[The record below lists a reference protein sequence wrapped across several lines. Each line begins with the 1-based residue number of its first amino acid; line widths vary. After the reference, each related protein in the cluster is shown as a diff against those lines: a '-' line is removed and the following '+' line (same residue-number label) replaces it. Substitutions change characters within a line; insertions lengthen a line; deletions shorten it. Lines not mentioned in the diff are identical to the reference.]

1 MSDVISLIDYGVG
14 NLLSVQRALEHCGA
28 KVELVNTPE
37 QLMRAGKVLLPGVGA
52 YANAMSML
60 SENGMSDALKVFAQ
74 SGKPLLGI
82 CLGMQ
87 LLLESSTEFGFV
99 KGLGLI
105 PGTVLPIPK
114 TDVNGTSVKVPNIG
128 WRDLVTTTGHES
140 WEGTFLHDTPRLK
153 SSVYFVHSFMAV
165 PTSATHR
172 VADCKYGGAAIAAVI
187 ENENIWGAQFH
198 PEKSGKVGLSMLKT
212 FVRLK

>member
-1 MSDVISLIDYGVG
+1 MNDVISLIDYGVG
-14 NLLSVQRALEHCGA
+14 NLLSVRRALEYCGA

-37 QLMRAGKVLLPGVGA
+37 QLMCASKVLLPGVGA

-60 SENGMSDALKVFAQ
+60 SENGMSEALKVFAQ

-87 LLLESSTEFGFV
+87 LLLDSSTEFGFV
-99 KGLGLI
+99 EGLGLI

-114 TDVNGTSVKVPNIG
+114 SAVNGKSVKVPNIG
-128 WRDLVTTTGHES
+128 WRDLVSAEGRET
-140 WEGTFLHDTPRLK
+140 WEGTFLHNTPSLK

-165 PTSATHR
+165 PTSAMHR
-172 VADCKYGGAAIAAVI
+172 VADCEYGGTAIAAVV
-187 ENENIWGAQFH
+187 ENGNVWGAQFH
-198 PEKSGKVGLSMLKT
+198 PEKSGKVGLAMLNT
-212 FVRLK
+212 FVGLK